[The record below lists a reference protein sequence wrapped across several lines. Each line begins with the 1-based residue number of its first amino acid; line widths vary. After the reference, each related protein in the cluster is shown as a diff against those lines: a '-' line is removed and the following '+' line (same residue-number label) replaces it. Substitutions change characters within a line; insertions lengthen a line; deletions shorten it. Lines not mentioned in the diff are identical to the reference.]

1 MPEKFSENVL
11 QTLLPVYY
19 KRLFPSYLMCKW
31 LGYSAVQKDYFHRRE
46 WSFTLKDDIYL
57 RYQTFNDSNEFE
69 SNLVKKCPFKIDI
82 GGVYSHVPK
91 DNKNWNGGVLQVE
104 ERELVFDI
112 DMTDYD
118 DVRFCCSA
126 ANICNDCWPL
136 MQFAIKIVDRV
147 LEEDFGFVHKMW
159 IYSGRRGVHCW
170 VGDEAARKLNSQA
183 RQSIAEYLT
192 VVKGGDSHAKKV
204 NLPYNLHPSLRRAAR
219 VVQRGFDD
227 YACNKQDFLGDD
239 TKVAK
244 LLSLMPSECRDDLNE
259 KMKKGKNSLEKWQI
273 FQACTKQ
280 LQSKKYKLSPNIID
294 EIMFQYVYP
303 RLDTEVTKGVNHL
316 LKSPFCI
323 HPKTGRVCVPIDTD
337 RIDQFD
343 PFKVPTL
350 EELCG
355 QLERCDLINMDK
367 KIKDYKKT
375 DMRVYIEQF
384 EKFIG
389 KMEKTWKVNNM
400 LQSDLKGMEG
410 DF

>member
-1 MPEKFSENVL
+1 MPEKCSENVL
-11 QTLLPVYY
+11 QNLLPVYY

-57 RYQTFNDSNEFE
+57 RYQTFNDSTEFE
-69 SNLVKKCPFKIDI
+69 KDLLKRLPFKIDI
-82 GGVYSHVPK
+82 GGVYNNIPK
-91 DNKNWNGGVLQVE
+91 DNKNWIHGVLQVE

-118 DVRFCCSA
+118 EVRFCCSA
-126 ANICNDCWPL
+126 ANICKNCWPL
-136 MQFAIKIVDRV
+136 MRFAIKIVDRA
-147 LEEDFGFVHKMW
+147 LEDDFGFQHRLW

-170 VGDEAARKLNSQA
+170 VVDEAARKLNSQA
-183 RQSIAEYLT
+183 RNSIAEYLT
-192 VVKGGDSHAKKV
+192 VVKGGDSQNKKV
-204 NLPYNLHPSLRRAAR
+204 NLSYNLHPSLRRAAR
-219 VVQRGFDD
+219 IVQKGFED
-227 YACNKQDFLGDD
+227 YACSKQDFLGDD
-239 TKVAK
+239 AKVAK
-244 LLSLMPSECRDDLNE
+244 LLSMMPVEYREDLNE
-259 KMKKGKNSLEKWQI
+259 KMKKGKNSIEKWEI
-273 FQACTKQ
+273 FQTCTKQ
-280 LQSKKYKLSPNIID
+280 YHSKKVKLSPNIID
-294 EIMFQYVYP
+294 EIMFQYCYP
-303 RLDTEVTKGVNHL
+303 RLDIEVTKGVNHL

-337 RIDQFD
+337 KIDQFD

-350 EELCG
+350 EDLCG

-367 KIKDYKKT
+367 KIRDYKKT
-375 DMRVYIEQF
+375 DMKVYIELF

-389 KMEKTWKVNNM
+389 KLEKTWKEKAM